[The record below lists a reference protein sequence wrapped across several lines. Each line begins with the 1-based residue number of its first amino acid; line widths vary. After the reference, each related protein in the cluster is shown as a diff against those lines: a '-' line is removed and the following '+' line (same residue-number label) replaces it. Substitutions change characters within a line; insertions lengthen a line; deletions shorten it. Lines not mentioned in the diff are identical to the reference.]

1 MSESEAS
8 AAVDDVP
15 VTMPAPAQ
23 FVGTFDDLDIPDGIR
38 KGLAELGYTGPTPV
52 QRAVFAPLRALKD
65 VLVQSRTGSGKT
77 TAFALPTLC
86 AIDPARRHPQALMLC
101 PTRELALQV
110 TAEVARLGHPAGLR
124 VATIY
129 GGASMRAQ
137 IDALDAGVHVVVGTP
152 GRVKDLHR
160 QGVLR
165 FAGIRFVV
173 LDEADEMLSRG
184 FWDEVTSILDQL
196 PDAVDGVAR
205 VTALFSATLPD
216 QIERAARKYLRDP
229 VRCNLSQDTLNVATI
244 RHVLHLENEKWPKPR
259 NFLYMLEFHKPSSG
273 IVFCNRKDETE
284 MICNYLRRFGYRAEA
299 LNGDMPQSR
308 RERTLAKVKAGEL
321 DLMVATDVAARGIDI
336 SDLGHVFNYDLPEH
350 DEVYVHRVGRTGRIG
365 KRGTAASLVR
375 GKYLS
380 HLTTLKKQ
388 FKVPF
393 EEVPLP
399 DEKEILWMQAERL
412 AVQILEDA
420 SGVEMEQYRPV
431 AEALLSRGD
440 VKEIVA
446 FLLRTHYSQG
456 ALQRARDEGEGERPE
471 RADRFERGPRRDR
484 DDRRERGPRP
494 DRPERAPRADR
505 PERGDAPP
513 AAEAGAPVEGRDERD
528 DRADRGVDHDDG
540 DGAAAAATNLY
551 VTLGRADG
559 VADLGAL
566 TKLLADWSGVDSA
579 HFTGAGDV
587 RDHSAH
593 LEVDTEVADKI
604 IAAVHG
610 RARAPRAGDAAA
622 PSAEA
627 RAAARDPLAPVVD
640 GEAPAAAAAPE
651 PRPIVCERAKSQP
664 GDRRRSRGS
673 DRRRGRG
680 GPPRGRR

>member
-1 MSESEAS
+1 MTVENDPAPLP
-8 AAVDDVP
+8 VDETP

-23 FVGTFDDLDIPDGIR
+23 FVGTFDDLDIPTGIR
-38 KGLAELGYTGPTPV
+38 KGLTELGYTGPTPV
-52 QRAVFAPLRALKD
+52 QRMVFAPLRALKD

-77 TAFALPTLC
+77 TAFSLPTLC
-86 AIDPARRHPQALMLC
+86 GVDVAKRHPQVLILC

-110 TAEVARLGHPAGLR
+110 TAETSRLGHPAGIR

-165 FAGIRFVV
+165 FSGIRFAV

-196 PDAVDGVAR
+196 PDAVDGVPR

-216 QIERAARKYLRDP
+216 QIERAAHKYLRDP
-229 VRCNLSQDTLNVATI
+229 VRCNLSVDTLNVATI

-259 NFLYMLEFHKPSSG
+259 NFLYMLEFHKPTSG

-380 HLTTLKKQ
+380 HLSTLKKQ

-431 AEALLSRGD
+431 AEAMLARGD

-446 FLLRTHYSQG
+446 FLLRTHYAQG
-456 ALQRARDEGEGERPE
+456 ALQRPRDDDGPPPRESRG
-471 RADRFERGPRRDR
+471 DRGDRGDRPRRDR
-484 DDRRERGPRP
+484 DDRRDRREQGA
-494 DRPERAPRADR
+494 RPERAPRSEGGAPAGERTDEPVDEPNADH
-505 PERGDAPP
+505 GHD
-513 AAEAGAPVEGRDERD
+513 AAEAPLAPP
-528 DRADRGVDHDDG
+528 
-540 DGAAAAATNLY
+540 AATNLY

-566 TKLLADWSGVDSA
+566 TKLLSEWSGVDTA

-604 IAAVHG
+604 IAVVHG
-610 RARAPRAGDAAA
+610 RARAPRAVDTATVPAT
-622 PSAEA
+622 PT
-627 RAAARDPLAPVVD
+627 VD
-640 GEAPAAAAAPE
+640 GEATTAVAAAE

-664 GDRRRSRGS
+664 GDRRRGRDGFGRGP
-673 DRRRGRG
+673 DRRGRGRG
-680 GPPRGRR
+680 GPRGRH